1 MFSLPNFAVK
11 RPVCMLVCILALF
24 LFGIG
29 SILGMPIESTPEM
42 DMPMMIVM
50 TRYSGASPDEVDQAI
65 TERIESSLSA
75 VSGVKSMSSTSSE
88 GSSRVM
94 LEFSYNDDMDDKYQ
108 DVTSALS
115 RINLP
120 DDAGEP
126 IVIKMS
132 TANMNNSVMRLS
144 ITSDGDTSSITDYI
158 EDNIVPEIEKI
169 EGVGEVS
176 VRGGRNKYI
185 SIELMEDRLNQ
196 YGLTMSDVS
205 RAIAAAE
212 FEVTMGTA
220 NRGEVELSMVGSAK
234 YDTYQA
240 LASIPISLKSGDIL
254 HISDIADVYMA
265 EQERSS
271 YSRQNGYENISISVT
286 KEQSANTIQLC
297 NQISTLV
304 NEFNANGSLGLNIKI
319 SSNSG
324 ETIMNNINSVVSSL
338 MMGLIISV
346 LVLFFFF
353 GEWRASLIVG
363 LSMPVSVLAALVLMS
378 AFDITI
384 NMMSLGGLVVGIGMM
399 VDNSIVVIESCFRA
413 RTEERTFKESV
424 ATGANLVAG
433 SVIAS
438 TATTVVVFLPISLM
452 DGMAGQLFSDTGFT
466 IVFSI
471 TASLI
476 SALTLVPLLF
486 MKMKPKEKMESASNR
501 MLKFIDK
508 YYTSLLRKAI
518 NARKIVVLV
527 AVVCL
532 VAAGLMFSRIKME
545 MMPMMD
551 RGDVSLSVET
561 KSGLSLEVTNSI
573 MTEIENIIKQE
584 PDVESYSLSAGGGG
598 GGMFGSSSGS
608 GSISISLKDN
618 RSTSTDDFV
627 NQIREKTAHIQN
639 CSITT
644 TAESAMSFNSSTD
657 VEVNLIGADYN
668 VLKTAS
674 TAVKERLA
682 LMDGITTTSSSVSD
696 GDPRAKIEVDPILA
710 SAVGMTPYSVL
721 TAASSKISGV
731 NAMTYQ
737 DGDTTYDV
745 KVEFPSG
752 RYKNISDLYGLM
764 IDTPSGGQISLT
776 DIAQVVYEEGPTS
789 ISREDGDYIVTISGT
804 PISGADVTAMT
815 NQAVAIMQDLS
826 LPDGVTLQAG
836 GNMDMM
842 KDEFTNIGY
851 ALLTAIFLV
860 FAVMAIQ
867 FESLTF
873 ALVVMIAIPFSLT
886 GAFFGLSITGSSIS
900 MTSLI
905 GLVMLVGIVVNNAI
919 VLIDFTNIMRIQGME
934 VREAIVFSCRTRMRP
949 ILMSTL
955 TTVMGLLPMALGIG
969 GKVEMMQGMSVVV
982 IGGLTLSTVLTL
994 VLIPTFY
1001 LMFDKEDRT
1010 RRKEE
1015 KKQKR
1020 ESPQQQQK

>member
-11 RPVCMLVCILALF
+11 RPVCILVCILALF
-24 LFGIG
+24 LFGAG

-65 TERIESSLSA
+65 TERIEGALSA

-115 RINLP
+115 RIKLP
-120 DDAGEP
+120 DDAGDP
-126 IVIKMS
+126 TIIKMS

-144 ITSDGDTSSITDYI
+144 ITSDGDSTSVTDYI
-158 EDNIVPEIEKI
+158 EDNVVPEIEKI

-185 SIELMEDRLNQ
+185 SVELMEDRLTQ
-196 YGLTMSDVS
+196 YGLTMSDIS
-205 RAIAAAE
+205 KAISSAE
-212 FEVTMGTA
+212 FEITLGAA
-220 NRGEVELSMVGSAK
+220 NRGDIELSMIGNAE

-240 LASIPISLKSGDIL
+240 LADIPISLKSGDIL
-254 HISDIADVYMA
+254 HISDVANVYMA

-271 YSRQNGYENISISVT
+271 YSRRNGYENISISVT

-297 NQISTLV
+297 NQISDLV
-304 NEFNANGSLGLNIKI
+304 DKFNANDSIGLNIKI

-324 ETIMNNINSVVSSL
+324 ETIMNNIKSVVSSL
-338 MMGLIISV
+338 IMGLIISI
-346 LVLFFFF
+346 LVLYFFF

-363 LSMPVSVLAALVLMS
+363 LSMPISVLAALVMMS
-378 AFDITI
+378 AFDMTI

-452 DGMAGQLFSDTGFT
+452 DGMAGQLFKDTGFT

-486 MKMKPKEKMESASNR
+486 VKMKPREKMESVSNR
-501 MLKFIDK
+501 LLKFIDK
-508 YYTSLLRKAI
+508 YYTRLLRRAV
-518 NARKIVVLV
+518 NARKTVVLV
-527 AVVCL
+527 AISCL
-532 VAAGLMFSRIKME
+532 VVAGLMFSQIKME
-545 MMPMMD
+545 MMPKMD
-551 RGDVSLSVET
+551 RGDVNLSVQT
-561 KSGLSLEVTNSI
+561 KSGLSLEATNNI
-573 MTEIENIIKQE
+573 MTEIENIIKDE
-584 PDVESYSLSAGGGG
+584 PDVESYSLSAGSSG
-598 GGMFGSSSGS
+598 GGMFGGGSSGS

-618 RSTSTDDFV
+618 RNTSTDDFV

-644 TAESAMSFNSSTD
+644 TAESAMSFSSGTD
-657 VEVNLIGADYN
+657 VEIDLVGADYN
-668 VLKTAS
+668 ALKTAAA
-674 TAVKERLA
+674 AVKERLA
-682 LMDGITTTSSSVSD
+682 QMDGITTTSSSVSN

-710 SAVGMTPYSVL
+710 SAVGMTPYSAL
-721 TAASSKISGV
+721 TAASNKISGV
-731 NAMTYQ
+731 TAMEYQ
-737 DGDTTYDV
+737 DGDTTYNV
-745 KVEFPSG
+745 KVEFPTG
-752 RYKNISDLYGLM
+752 RYKNISDLYGLI
-764 IDTPSGGQISLT
+764 IDTPSRGQIALM
-776 DIAQVVYEEGPTS
+776 DISKIVYEEGPTS
-789 ISREDGDYIVTISGT
+789 ISREEGDYIVTVSGT
-804 PISGADVTAMT
+804 PSSGADVTAMT
-815 NQAVAIMQDLS
+815 SQAVAIMQELD
-826 LPDGVTLQAG
+826 LPDGITLRAG
-836 GNMDMM
+836 GDMDMM
-842 KDEFTNIGY
+842 KDEFTNIGF

-867 FESLTF
+867 FESLAF
-873 ALVVMIAIPFSLT
+873 SLVVMISIPFSLT
-886 GAFFGLSITGSSIS
+886 GAFFGLSVTGNSIS

-919 VLIDFTNIMRIQGME
+919 VLIDFTNIMRVQGME
-934 VREAIVFSCRTRMRP
+934 VREAIIFAGRTRMRP

-1001 LMFDKEDRT
+1001 LMFDKEDRS
-1010 RRKEE
+1010 RRKQE
-1015 KKQKR
+1015 KAQKR
-1020 ESPQQQQK
+1020 EAAK

>member
-24 LFGIG
+24 LFGTS

-50 TRYSGASPDEVDQAI
+50 TRYSGASPDEVDESVTQTIEDALSSISNVESI
-65 TERIESSLSA
+65 T
-75 VSGVKSMSSTSSE
+75 STSSE
-88 GSSRVM
+88 GRSTIM
-94 LEFSYNDDMDDKYQ
+94 MEFSYSEDMDDKYQ
-108 DVTSALS
+108 DVTSALNM
-115 RINLP
+115 INLP
-120 DDAGEP
+120 DDCGDP
-126 IVIKMS
+126 TVIKMS
-132 TANMNNSVMRLS
+132 SDNMNNSVMRLS
-144 ITSDGDTSSITDYI
+144 ITSDADSSSITDYI

-185 SIELMEDRLNQ
+185 SIELIEDRLNQ

-205 RAIAAAE
+205 NAIANAE
-212 FEVTMGTA
+212 YEVTVGTA
-220 NRGEVELSMVGSAK
+220 NRGDIELSMVGSTS
-234 YDTYQA
+234 YDTYQD
-240 LASIPISLKSGDIL
+240 LADIPISLSSGDIL
-254 HISDIADVYMA
+254 HVSDVANVYMA

-271 YSRQNGYENISISVT
+271 YSRRNGYENISISVN
-286 KEQSANTIQLC
+286 KEQSANTIELC
-297 NQISTLV
+297 NKIAALVDTL
-304 NEFNANGSLGLNIKI
+304 NADNSLGLTIQI

-324 ETIMNNINSVVSSL
+324 ETIMDNINSVASSL
-338 MMGLIISV
+338 LMGLGVAIV
-346 LVLFFFF
+346 VLFFFF

-363 LSMPVSVLAALVLMS
+363 LSMPISVMAALVMMS
-378 AFDITI
+378 AFDMTI

-399 VDNSIVVIESCFRA
+399 VDNSIVVMESCFRA

-424 ATGANLVAG
+424 AAGANLVAG

-452 DGMAGQLFSDTGFT
+452 DGMAGQLFKDTGFT
-466 IVFSI
+466 IVFAIS
-471 TASLI
+471 ASLL

-486 MKMKPKEKMESASNR
+486 VKLKPKEKMDSISNK

-508 YYTSLLRKAI
+508 YYNKLLRKAI
-518 NARKIVVLV
+518 NARIVVVLV
-527 AVVCL
+527 AVACL
-532 VAAGLMFSRIKME
+532 ISAGAMFSQIKME
-545 MMPMMD
+545 MMPSMD

-561 KSGLSLEVTNSI
+561 KSGLSLEATNEI
-573 MTEIENIIKQE
+573 MTEIENIVKQE
-584 PDVESYSLSAGGGG
+584 DDVESYSLSVGSG
-598 GGMFGSSSGS
+598 GGMMGGGSSGS
-608 GSISISLKDN
+608 GSVTISLKDD
-618 RSTSTDDFV
+618 RSMSTDEFV
-627 NQIREKTAHIQN
+627 NHIREETADIQN

-644 TAESAMSFNSSTD
+644 TAESALSFGNSTD
-657 VEVNLIGADYN
+657 VEIDLVGSDYN
-668 VLKTAS
+668 VLKTVSA
-674 TAVKERLA
+674 TAKEHLA
-682 LMDGITTTSSSVSD
+682 QMDGITTTSSTVSD
-696 GDPRAKIEVDPILA
+696 GDPRAKIVVDPILS

-721 TAASSKISGV
+721 TAASKKIAGV
-731 NAMTYQ
+731 TAMEYQ

-745 KVEFPSG
+745 TVEFPAD

-764 IDTPSGGQISLT
+764 IDTPSGSQVALT
-776 DIAQVVYEEGPTS
+776 DVAQIVYEEGPTS
-789 ISREDGDYIVTISGT
+789 ISREDGDYIVTVSGT
-804 PISGADVTAMT
+804 PTSGSDITSMT
-815 NQAVAIMQDLS
+815 NQAVAMMQDID
-826 LPDGVTLQAG
+826 LPTGVTLRAG

-842 KDEFTNIGY
+842 QDEFSAIGY

-867 FESLTF
+867 FESLVF
-873 ALVVMIAIPFSLT
+873 SLVVMIAIPFSLT
-886 GAFFGLSITGSSIS
+886 GAFFGLAVTGGSIS

-919 VLIDFTNIMRIQGME
+919 VLIDYTNILRTQGME
-934 VREAIVFSCRTRMRP
+934 VREAIVFSGRTRMRP

-969 GKVEMMQGMSVVV
+969 GKVETMQGMAVVV

-1001 LMFDKEDRT
+1001 LMFDKEDRA
-1010 RRKEE
+1010 RRKQE
-1015 KKQKR
+1015 KQQKR
-1020 ESPQQQQK
+1020 KAKKLNM

>member
-11 RPVCMLVCILALF
+11 RPVCMLVCVLALF
-24 LFGIG
+24 LFGTRAIM
-29 SILGMPIESTPEM
+29 GMSIESTPEM

-50 TRYSGASPDEVDQAI
+50 TSYSGASPDEVDQAV
-65 TERIESSLSA
+65 TERVESALSA
-75 VSGVKSMSSTSSE
+75 VSGIESMSSTSSE

-94 LEFSYNDDMDDKYQ
+94 LEFSYNDDIDNKYQ

-120 DDAGEP
+120 DGASSP
-126 IVIKMS
+126 TVIKMS
-132 TANMNNSVMRLS
+132 TSNMNNSVMRLS
-144 ITSDGDTSSITDYI
+144 VTSDGDTSSITDYI

-185 SIELMEDRLNQ
+185 SIELMEDRLTQ

-205 RAIAAAE
+205 KAIANAE
-212 FEVTMGTA
+212 FEVTVGTA
-220 NRGEVELSMVGSAK
+220 NRGDVELSLVGSAE

-240 LASIPISLKSGDIL
+240 LADIPISLNSGDIL
-254 HISDIADVYMA
+254 HISDVANVYMA

-271 YSRQNGYENISISVT
+271 YSRQNGYENISISVN

-297 NQISTLV
+297 NKISALV
-304 NEFNANGSLGLNIKI
+304 DELNTDESLGLNITI

-324 ETIMNNINSVVSSL
+324 QTIMDNIENVVSA
-338 MMGLIISV
+338 LIIGLV
-346 LVLFFFF
+346 IAIVVLFFFF

-363 LSMPVSVLAALVLMS
+363 LSMPISVMAALVMM
-378 AFDITI
+378 ATFDMTI

-399 VDNSIVVIESCFRA
+399 VDNSIVVMESCFRA
-413 RTEERTFKESV
+413 RSEERTFKESV
-424 ATGANLVAG
+424 AAGANLVAG

-452 DGMAGQLFSDTGFT
+452 DGMAGQLFKDTGFT

-486 MKMKPKEKMESASNR
+486 VKMQPNEKLESLSNR

-508 YYTSLLRKAI
+508 YYDRLLRKAV

-527 AVVCL
+527 AVACL
-532 VAAGLMFSRIKME
+532 AAAGLMFTQIKME
-545 MMPMMD
+545 MMPSMD
-551 RGDVSLSVET
+551 RGDVSLSVQT
-561 KSGLSLEVTNSI
+561 KSGLSLEATNAI
-573 MTEIENIIKQE
+573 MTEIEDIIKQE
-584 PDVESYSLSAGGGG
+584 PDVKSYSLSAGGSGGMMGG
-598 GGMFGSSSGS
+598 GSSGS
-608 GSISISLKDN
+608 GSISISLEEG

-644 TAESAMSFNSSTD
+644 TAESAMSFGSSTS
-657 VEVNLIGADYN
+657 VEIDLVGADYGA
-668 VLKTAS
+668 LKSAAAT
-674 TAVKERLA
+674 VREQLA
-682 LMDGITTTSSSVSD
+682 LIDGITATGSSISD
-696 GDPRAKIEVDPILA
+696 GDPRAKLAVDPILA

-721 TAASSKISGV
+721 TAASNKIAGV
-731 NAMTYQ
+731 TAMEYQ
-737 DGDTTYDV
+737 QGDTTYNV

-764 IDTPSGGQISLT
+764 IDTPSGGQIAVT
-776 DIAQVVYEEGPTS
+776 DIAQVVYEEGPTA
-789 ISREDGDYIVTISGT
+789 ISREDGDYIVTVTGT
-804 PISGADVTAMT
+804 PVSGADITAMT
-815 NQAVAIMQDLS
+815 TQAVAAMQTLD
-826 LPDGVTLQAG
+826 LPDGVTLRAG
-836 GNMDMM
+836 GSMNMMRS
-842 KDEFTNIGY
+842 EFTNIGY
-851 ALLTAIFLV
+851 ALLTAVFLV

-867 FESLTF
+867 FESLAF
-873 ALVVMIAIPFSLT
+873 SLVVMISIPFSLT
-886 GAFFGLSITGSSIS
+886 GAFFGLAVSGNSIS
-900 MTSLI
+900 MTSLM

-919 VLIDFTNIMRIQGME
+919 VLIDFANILRVQGME
-934 VREAIVFSCRTRMRP
+934 VREAIVFAGRTRMRP
-949 ILMSTL
+949 ILISTL
-955 TTVMGLLPMALGIG
+955 TTVVGLLPMAVGIG
-969 GKVEMMQGMSVVV
+969 GRVETMQGMAVVV
-982 IGGLTLSTVLTL
+982 IGGLSLSTLLTL

-1001 LMFDKEDRT
+1001 LMFDKEERA
-1010 RRKEE
+1010 RRKQE
-1015 KKQKR
+1015 KMHRRAARKQL
-1020 ESPQQQQK
+1020 P

>member
-1 MFSLPNFAVK
+1 MFSLPNLAVK
-11 RPVCMLVCILALF
+11 RPVCMLICLLALF
-24 LFGIG
+24 LFGI
-29 SILGMPIESTPEM
+29 SAILGMPIESTPEM

-50 TRYSGASPDEVDQAI
+50 THYSGASPDEMDQSV
-65 TERIESSLSA
+65 TDRIENALSA
-75 VSGVKSMSSTSSE
+75 VSGVKSVSSTSSE
-88 GSSRVM
+88 GNSMVM

-120 DDAGEP
+120 DEAGDP

-132 TANMNNSVMRLS
+132 TADMNNSVMNLS
-144 ITSDGDTSSITDYI
+144 ITVDGDTNSIADYI
-158 EDNIVPEIEKI
+158 EDNIVPEIEKV
-169 EGVGEVS
+169 EGVGEVN
-176 VRGGRNKYI
+176 VYGGQYKYI
-185 SIELMEDRLNQ
+185 SIELIENRLNQ
-196 YGLTMSDVS
+196 YGLTMGDVS
-205 RAIAAAE
+205 RAISSAE

-220 NRGEVELSMVGSAK
+220 NRGEIELSLVGNAK

-265 EQERSS
+265 EQERDS

-286 KEQSANTIQLC
+286 KEQNANTIQLC
-297 NQISTLV
+297 NGISALV
-304 NEFNANGSLGLNIKI
+304 DAFNADDSLGLDIDI
-319 SSNSG
+319 TSNSG
-324 ETIMNNINSVVSSL
+324 ETIMDNIKSVVSSL
-338 MMGLIISV
+338 LMGLIIAI

-363 LSMPVSVLAALVLMS
+363 LSMPVSVLAALVMMS

-476 SALTLVPLLF
+476 SALTMVPLLF
-486 MKMKPKEKMESASNR
+486 MKMKPKEKMASISNR
-501 MLKFIDK
+501 MLQSIDK
-508 YYTSLLRKAI
+508 YYTVLLRKAI
-518 NARKIVVLV
+518 SARKIVVLIAV
-527 AVVCL
+527 ACL
-532 VAAGLMFSRIKME
+532 IAAGLMFSQIKME

-551 RGDVSLSVET
+551 RGDVNLSVET
-561 KSGLSLEVTNSI
+561 KSGLSLESTNNI

-598 GGMFGSSSGS
+598 QSMFGGS
-608 GSISISLKDN
+608 GGGGSVSISLKEN
-618 RSTSTDDFV
+618 RSASTDDFV

-644 TAESAMSFNSSTD
+644 TAESAMSFSNSTD
-657 VEVNLIGADYN
+657 VQIDLVGADYN
-668 VLKTAS
+668 ALKTAA
-674 TAVKERLA
+674 TTVKEQLA
-682 LMDGITTTSSSVSD
+682 AMDGIISTSSSISN
-696 GDPRAKIEVDPILA
+696 GDPRAKVEVDPIL
-710 SAVGMTPYSVL
+710 SGAVGMTPYSVL
-721 TAASSKISGV
+721 TAAAGKMSGV
-731 NAMTYQ
+731 TAMTYQ

-745 KVEFPSG
+745 KVEFPAG

-764 IDTPSGGQISLT
+764 IDTPSGGQIALT
-776 DIAQVVYEEGPTS
+776 DIAQIVYEEGPTS
-789 ISREDGDYIVTISGT
+789 ISREDGDYVVTISGT
-804 PISGADVTAMT
+804 PSSGADTTAMT
-815 NQAVAIMQDLS
+815 NQAVAIMQELD
-826 LPDGVTLQAG
+826 LPDSVKLQAG
-836 GNMDMM
+836 GNMGMM

-867 FESLTF
+867 FESLLF
-873 ALVVMIAIPFSLT
+873 SIVVMIAIPFSLT
-886 GAFFGLSITGSSIS
+886 GAFFGLSVTGTSIS

-919 VLIDFTNIMRIQGME
+919 VLIDFTNILRIQGME
-934 VREAIVFSCRTRMRP
+934 VREAIVLSCRTRTRP

-955 TTVMGLLPMALGIG
+955 TTVLGLLPMALGIG
-969 GKVEMMQGMSVVV
+969 GKVEMMQGMAIVV
-982 IGGLTLSTVLTL
+982 IGGLTFSTALTL

-1001 LMFDKEDRT
+1001 LMFDKEDRA
-1010 RRKEE
+1010 R
-1015 KKQKR
+1015 KKQER
-1020 ESPQQQQK
+1020 ELAKQQEK